1 MQQAPQKILLG
12 MLVANGDCLLAT
24 VLAKQIKK
32 DYPGCHLTWA
42 ISDKCRPMIEGN
54 PDVDAIWEIPLADKK
69 AGETE
74 AWFSFEGQAKERKNR
89 GEFDEVFLT
98 QVYPS
103 NVHNYDGTTR
113 GTIYN
118 AYPHPVTVDARPV
131 LRLNESEVSR
141 VKKFAENNN
150 LSSFRHIIL
159 FECSS
164 FSGQSFVTPEWAV
177 EVAGRLVTLHED
189 LLVIISSHLDLGN
202 IHPRIITASN
212 LTLRENAELTKYCT
226 LLAGCSS
233 GITWIATT
241 DWAKR
246 LPMVQFLKRGIGF
259 TFASVA
265 YDHQYWGLDASMIIE
280 TANPDITA
288 AVRLLHDVMQ
298 KGVKAVKPVYHQ
310 QLKPRF
316 ASLLKYS
323 FMYLRRGKFSK
334 SYRITKHFIERN
346 YRKTRSDHS
355 LS

>member
-1 MQQAPQKILLG
+1 

-42 ISDKCRPMIEGN
+42 ISDKCRQVIEGN
-54 PDVDAIWEIPLADKK
+54 PDVDAIWEIRLADKK
-69 AGETE
+69 AGEAD
-74 AWFSFEGQAKERKNR
+74 AWFSFAAQAEERKGR

-131 LRLNESEVSR
+131 LRLNESEVFR
-141 VKKFAENNN
+141 VKAFAENNK
-150 LSSFRHIIL
+150 LSSFRHVIL

-164 FSGQSFVTPEWAV
+164 FSGQSFVTPEWAT
-177 EVAGRLVTLHED
+177 EVAGQLVKMHED
-189 LLVIISSHLDLGN
+189 LLVIISTHLDLGT
-202 IHPRIITASN
+202 IHSRIITASS
-212 LTLRENAELTKYCT
+212 LTLRENAELTRYCT

-259 TFASVA
+259 SFASVA
-265 YDHQYWGLDASMIIE
+265 YDHRYWGLDDSMIIE
-280 TANPDITA
+280 TTNGETSF
-288 AVRLLHDVMQ
+288 AVTLLNDLLT
-298 KGVKAVKPVYHQ
+298 KGFSESKSLYHQ
-310 QLKPRF
+310 ELKPRF
-316 ASLLKYS
+316 ASLVKYS
-323 FMYLRRGKFSK
+323 FMFFRRGMFRK
-334 SYRITKHFIERN
+334 SYGIIRKFVKRN
-346 YRKTRSDHS
+346 YRGMQRDHAS
-355 LS
+355 A